1 MRVPGLFWLTAN
13 THTWKKGLCRPMDNR
28 FQYLRGIGNR
38 KIRTDAGQACYT
50 EGCRGGSHQHFSP
63 VQHPVPFQADSGRSL
78 FRGDPDLRRADGL
91 QRHDQYSPPTGPA
104 WGTFRRSGLAS
115 VLQAEQQ
122 PHPTSPRLMPRMMR
136 RKRSLRMISRTI

>member
-1 MRVPGLFWLTAN
+1 MRVPGVFWLTAN
-13 THTWKKGLCRPMDNR
+13 THTWKKGLCQQMDNR
-28 FQYLRGIGNR
+28 FQYPLGIR
-38 KIRTDAGQACYT
+38 SQRIRTDDGRGCYT
-50 EGCRGGSHQHFSP
+50 EGCRGGSHPHFSHL
-63 VQHPVPFQADSGRSL
+63 QHPVPFRADSGRYL
-78 FRGDPDLRRADGL
+78 FHGDPDLRPADGSR
-91 QRHDQYSPPTGPA
+91 QPGQYSPPSRPA